1 MGQGMGNM
9 MMHPQMMHQMP
20 HMGYGQGSMPMM
32 GHGMGNM
39 MNPQM
44 MQMRM
49 QHMQKMEQHLA
60 KIESL
65 LAQILEAQKS
75 K

>member
-1 MGQGMGNM
+1 MIGQGMG
-9 MMHPQMMHQMP
+9 Q
-20 HMGYGQGSMPMM
+20 
-32 GHGMGNM
+32 M

-44 MQMRM
+44 MQLRM
-49 QHMQKMEQHLA
+49 QHMERIEQHLA

-65 LAQILEAQKS
+65 LAQILEAQKA